1 MLQSMLQICHSVS
14 SPAASMKTDF
24 HKNWES
30 PSKCRKIY
38 HKIMSFKLKE
48 LERKKESLRRKMK
61 RFYKTTQRD
70 KKAPTKKRLVQ
81 VGLKTSE
88 DSFCTKK

>member
-1 MLQSMLQICHSVS
+1 
-14 SPAASMKTDF
+14 
-24 HKNWES
+24 
-30 PSKCRKIY
+30 
-38 HKIMSFKLKE
+38 MSFKLKE
-48 LERKKESLRRKMK
+48 LERKKESLRRKMN
-61 RFYKTTQRD
+61 RFYKTIQRD